1 MESFDISAIV
11 VTLLS
16 GVIGV
21 TRGLTREVLGLIS
34 WFAAI
39 LAAYFGF
46 PFANKIALD
55 YIQNPSIAQYVTY
68 FAIFI
73 IFLILFSIISNV
85 FSSLIK
91 KTMLGGIDRT
101 LGFAFGIARAFI
113 LFSIMII
120 SLGFFFNESN
130 TPSFFTNSKSF
141 SHLKIFGDELYD
153 ILPEKIQS
161 FIKDRKK
168 TSDDIISIRKKKK
181 RSVDEEK
188 QEQEKN
194 AEKLAHLKTTE
205 EEASENM
212 KEDGKKENS
221 LMDSLQDNIDNI
233 LPANENNK
241 KDLKESFDEIFED

>member
-1 MESFDISAIV
+1 MESFDIAAV
-11 VTLLS
+11 VVALLS

-85 FSSLIK
+85 LSSLIK

-101 LGFAFGIARAFI
+101 LGFAFGIARAFVI
-113 LFSIMII
+113 FALMII
-120 SLGFFFNESN
+120 ILGFFFNESN

-141 SHLKIFGDELYD
+141 SHLKLFGEELYD
-153 ILPEKIQS
+153 VLPEKFQS
-161 FIKDRKK
+161 FIKERKK
-168 TSDDIISIRKKKK
+168 TSEDIISTRKKKNH
-181 RSVDEEK
+181 SAEEEK
-188 QEQEKN
+188 QEQERN
-194 AEKLAHLKTTE
+194 AEELAHLKTTE
-205 EEASENM
+205 EDTDLNNETEK
-212 KEDGKKENS
+212 KEDSIVSTITDNLDDLLPTKE
-221 LMDSLQDNIDNI
+221 D
-233 LPANENNK
+233 EK
-241 KDLKESFDEIFED
+241 KESFEEIFED